1 MEKQGVIKP
10 GLTPPEDQPPAKN
23 EPVTKKAATLE
34 LDDDFRKRA
43 AETAATEL
51 QK

>member
-10 GLTPPEDQPPAKN
+10 GVTPPEKPVEMPAAQKQ
-23 EPVTKKAATLE
+23 AAAIAA

-43 AETAATEL
+43 AETICSSV
-51 QK
+51 K